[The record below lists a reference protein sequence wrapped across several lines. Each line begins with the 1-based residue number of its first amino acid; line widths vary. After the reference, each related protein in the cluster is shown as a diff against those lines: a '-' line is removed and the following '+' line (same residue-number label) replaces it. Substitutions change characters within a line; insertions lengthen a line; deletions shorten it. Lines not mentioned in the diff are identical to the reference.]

1 MHPQPTSFGR
11 RQHLPPLPPL
21 GHDKRSRKVGRN
33 PSEKPPRPASK
44 AAAKPPS
51 SDANFAAWRRSQAA
65 GSMVFWLASL
75 ALMAP
80 GIACFLAQAPLTI
93 SIAVEIAGLVLG
105 GWLRRERRRRLA
117 AIVAWDADETQT

>member
-1 MHPQPTSFGR
+1 
-11 RQHLPPLPPL
+11 
-21 GHDKRSRKVGRN
+21 
-33 PSEKPPRPASK
+33 
-44 AAAKPPS
+44 
-51 SDANFAAWRRSQAA
+51 
-65 GSMVFWLASL
+65 MVFWLASL
-75 ALMAP
+75 ALTAP